1 MNKTIKDGMKKVLA
15 ILVTGFGLIV
25 LGGCATSAEKA
36 ARLAEQAKK
45 VTAALNERKYK
56 IGIENMYPLRGQARV
71 VSYGYSV
78 EVRNDSLFSYLPYFG
93 RAYSVP
99 YGGGKGL
106 NFSAPI
112 KSYQEREIK
121 QGVRRIEI
129 GVTNEEDTYLYSIEV
144 FDSGNASVD
153 VQARQRDHVSYT
165 GEMDFDK
172 D

>member
-1 MNKTIKDGMKKVLA
+1 
-15 ILVTGFGLIV
+15 
-25 LGGCATSAEKA
+25 
-36 ARLAEQAKK
+36 
-45 VTAALNERKYK
+45 
-56 IGIENMYPLRGQARV
+56 MYPLRGQARM
-71 VSYGYSV
+71 VSFGYSV

-129 GVTNEEDTYLYSIEV
+129 GVANEEDTYLYSIEV

-153 VQARQRDHVSYT
+153 VQSRLRDHISYT